1 MSLVMAKEW
10 LKASSYDLLTVEK
23 IADTDYLTHIVA
35 FHSEQSIEKSL
46 KALMV
51 SKNSDIPKIHSLNRL
66 FKLTEDMIKNSNTQI
81 VNKLDKLY
89 IDSRYPSEFG
99 LLPYGKPTLEDAK
112 GFYGFALDI
121 FDTVCNILEI
131 EKSELV

>member
-51 SKNSDIPKIHSLNRL
+51 SKNSDIPKINSLNRL

-112 GFYGFALDI
+112 EFYGFALDI

>member
-112 GFYGFALDI
+112 EFYGFALDI